1 MKMIRALRA
10 ITITFER
17 ELYDFYKNIFHY
29 SLRSLLTPM
38 LYLLVIGIGL
48 GSMVRMP
55 GGTPYIQFLIPGIL
69 MMSTA
74 QVTHLHLSFE
84 VLAARTYEKYLELLT
99 MVAPIRPYEAVIG
112 YILTGVMI
120 AIFNVIIF
128 LIPIYIFFRTT
139 FISLPLLLVFTVGVG
154 ILFSATGFSA
164 GIYFDDPHHLSIVN
178 SLVITPLSFLCGVF
192 FPLDF
197 YPEQIR
203 LLIELVPLT
212 QAIEGLRGDGILLF
226 QVGYVWITAIIAV
239 VLAIVIFKR
248 KMIV

>member
-1 MKMIRALRA
+1 MKMIRALKA

-17 ELYDFYKNIFHY
+17 ELYDFYNNLFHY
-29 SLRSLLTPM
+29 SLRSLLTPT

-48 GSMVRMP
+48 GSIVHMSDDSS
-55 GGTPYIQFLIPGIL
+55 YIQFLIPGIL
-69 MMSTA
+69 MMATA
-74 QVTHLHLSFE
+74 QVTHLHLGFE

-120 AIFNVIIF
+120 ALFNVAIF
-128 LIPIYIFFRTT
+128 LIPVYLFFHST
-139 FISLPLLLVFTVGVG
+139 FLSLPLLFVFTVGLG

-192 FPLDF
+192 FPLEL

-203 LLIELVPLT
+203 LLVELVPLT
-212 QAIEGLRGDGILLF
+212 QAIEGLRGNGILLF
-226 QVGYVWITAIIAV
+226 QVGYVWLIAIIAV
-239 VLAIVIFKR
+239 LLAIGIFKR
-248 KMIV
+248 KMII